1 VHFKQSSWDLKPS
14 LPRFGTGV
22 PRSKETATPRGPPKK
37 QPTPP
42 RPGKVDQRKLVRMRP
57 LQDMIASMIAI
68 IAIMISIIA
77 MAS

>member
-1 VHFKQSSWDLKPS
+1 
-14 LPRFGTGV
+14 
-22 PRSKETATPRGPPKK
+22 
-37 QPTPP
+37 
-42 RPGKVDQRKLVRMRP
+42 MRP